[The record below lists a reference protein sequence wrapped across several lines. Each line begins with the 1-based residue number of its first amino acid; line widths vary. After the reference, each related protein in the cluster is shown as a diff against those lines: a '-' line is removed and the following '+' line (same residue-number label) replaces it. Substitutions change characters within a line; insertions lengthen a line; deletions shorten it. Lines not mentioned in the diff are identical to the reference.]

1 MQRNHRTKQSK
12 GFTLIELMVI
22 VAIIGILSAIAIPYY
37 RAYLVESHAAAV
49 VSSISP
55 LKTAI
60 TTKASR
66 GEIEIGVLGANGA
79 ITGGATNPALA
90 DLDLNIANLN
100 QLTTNEISAFALGAG
115 YAISLTLQNIAAGV
129 DAQTIT
135 FTPASYGV
143 NVVWVADSSNIN
155 ANTGEAAQVFGDY
168 LAQHFT
174 VAGGGGGAGGGAD

>member
-49 VSSISP
+49 ISSISP

-66 GEIEIGVLGANGA
+66 GEIEIGVLGTNGA
-79 ITGGATNPALA
+79 ITGGAANATLA
-90 DLDLNIANLN
+90 DLDLNIDNLN
-100 QLTTNEISAFALGAG
+100 ELTTNEISAFTLGAG
-115 YAISLTLQNIAAGV
+115 YAITLTLQNIAAGV
-129 DAQTIT
+129 DNEAII

-143 NVVWVADSSNIN
+143 NVVWVANGGNIN
-155 ANTGEAAQVFGDY
+155 TNDGEAAQVFGDY

-174 VAGGGGGAGGGAD
+174 VASGGDGDGDGAG